1 MSAQFL
7 NLSRTEMAWID
18 DRGWRWTGIRCHDDG
33 GTIVIDGDGEI
44 PRQVKTWLDGG
55 GVPTIYVPPPV
66 DLVAYATDKRWR
78 VETGGIS
85 FNGILVPTDDRAKL
99 LLLGAATNMAP
110 GSSAPL
116 IVAGVNYG
124 TLTDVQF
131 KAINAAVIAHVQATF
146 SVLASVLAAITAGT
160 ITTTQQI
167 DFAAW
172 PSNG

>member
-1 MSAQFL
+1 MIRYKNSTHTL
-7 NLSRTEMAWID
+7 ID
-18 DRGWRWTGIRCHDDG
+18 A
-33 GTIVIDGDGEI
+33 GDGRVI
-44 PRQVKTWLDGG
+44 PTDPGNSEYAAILADG
-55 GVPTIYVPPPV
+55 VTIAPYVPPPV
-66 DLVAYATDKRWR
+66 DLVAYSTDKRWR

>member
-1 MSAQFL
+1 MIRYKNSTHTL
-7 NLSRTEMAWID
+7 ID
-18 DRGWRWTGIRCHDDG
+18 A
-33 GTIVIDGDGEI
+33 GDGRVI
-44 PRQVKTWLDGG
+44 PTDPGNSEYAALLDGG
-55 GVPTIYVPPPV
+55 VTIAPYVPPPV

-146 SVLASVLAAITAGT
+146 PVLASVLAAINAGT

-167 DFAAW
+167 DSAAW